1 MLEKSIEANIIAAI
15 EALNLTG
22 LDIHGAWQAAN
33 SGEVKDEEAP
43 AAPAT
48 LYVRVGP
55 RSFETFGIGVC
66 SMDVVFS
73 LVIRTDINPTGTA
86 LETYV
91 DPIVDLFQSW
101 NNTMNC
107 NNPCGMAVEG
117 EFAPGGMQMVG
128 GSGPTFEREAA
139 IWSVLF
145 NFTLRG
151 TVLEAESDTETE
163 TEEGT

>member
-22 LDIHGAWQAAN
+22 LDIHGAWKAAN
-33 SGEVKDEEAP
+33 AGEVKDEEAP

-73 LVIRTDINPTGTA
+73 LVIRTDLNPTGTA

-91 DPIVDLFQSW
+91 DPIADLIQSW

-117 EFAPGGMQMVG
+117 EFAPGGLQMVG
-128 GSGPTFEREAA
+128 GSGPEFDREMC
-139 IWSVLF
+139 IWTVVF

-151 TVLEAESDTETE
+151 TVLDAPTENATQ
-163 TEEGT
+163 EGA

>member
-33 SGEVKDEEAP
+33 AGEVKDEEAP

-73 LVIRTDINPTGTA
+73 LVIRTDLNPTGAA

-91 DPIVDLFQSW
+91 DPIADLLQSW
-101 NNTMNC
+101 DNTMSC
-107 NNPCGMAVEG
+107 NNPCGMAVDG
-117 EFAPGGMQMVG
+117 EFAPGGLQMVG

-139 IWSVLF
+139 IWSVVF

-151 TVLEAESDTETE
+151 TILDAPTENATQ
-163 TEEGT
+163 EGA

>member
-22 LDIHGAWQAAN
+22 LDIHGAWQATNA
-33 SGEVKDEEAP
+33 GEVKDEEAP

-73 LVIRTDINPTGTA
+73 LVIRTDLNPTGAA

-91 DPIVDLFQSW
+91 DPIADLLQSW
-101 NNTMNC
+101 NNTMDEE
-107 NNPCGMAVEG
+107 NPCGMAVEG

-128 GSGPTFEREAA
+128 GSGPVFEREAA
-139 IWSVLF
+139 IWSVTF

-151 TVLEAESDTETE
+151 SIIESAPTETPSQ
-163 TEEGT
+163 TP

>member
-1 MLEKSIEANIIAAI
+1 MLEKSIEANIISAI

-22 LDIHGAWQAAN
+22 LDIKGAWQAAN
-33 SGEVKDEEAP
+33 AGEVKDEEAP

-73 LVIRTDINPTGTA
+73 LVIRTDLNPTGTA

-91 DPIVDLFQSW
+91 DPIADLIQSW

-117 EFAPGGMQMVG
+117 EFAPGGLQMVG
-128 GSGPTFEREAA
+128 GSGPEFDREMC
-139 IWSVLF
+139 IWTVVF

-151 TVLEAESDTETE
+151 TVLDAPTENATQ
-163 TEEGT
+163 EGA